1 MDIKCKNCGA
11 NIPASEFA
19 GAIGRAGT
27 GSAKVRTAQQ
37 CRDAQRAS
45 VIARRR
51 NKHIRIGR
59 EIEQAKADESLR
71 RAKRSARRAKSE
83 TVIKRKH

>member
-1 MDIKCKNCGA
+1 MDIKCKTCGA

-19 GAIGRAGT
+19 GAIGHAGT

-51 NKHIRIGR
+51 NKHISIGR
-59 EIEQAKADESLR
+59 DIAQAASEAVLR
-71 RAKRSARRAKSE
+71 REKRRARRAKS
-83 TVIKRKH
+83 VANKRGGK